1 MNRILYFSFP
11 AHGHMNPVLPVL
23 RELVRRRSEVACY
36 CTEPFRPGIQQ
47 AGAAFC
53 NYGPEFRMPGSGPGP
68 FARVSTTLEAL
79 LALTVAV
86 LEHCLEQVRRFG
98 PNLVLF
104 DSFAPWG
111 PLIAQILGM
120 PAAASIPSILINAE
134 IDRLYRNAPEAPDP
148 QLTPEWHAGFQERCR
163 NALMPYGVSKIPS
176 PPQLLRSY
184 ADFNL
189 VYTSRTF
196 QPLAEDFDSRRFRYV
211 GPCLEFRSDP
221 PPFPFERLDG
231 RPLVFVSMGTVYG
244 EQSGFFRK
252 LIEELADAPWQ
263 VVVSTGQ
270 AREQLVPFPDNFLV
284 RPFVPQLE
292 ILKRAGAFLSH
303 GGMNSVQEAL
313 YFGVPL
319 VLNPQAADQFWISSR
334 VAEFGAGVVLPQNP
348 EPGGIRAALGTVL
361 TDRLYSA
368 AARRIGD
375 SLRAAGGAVGA
386 ASEIQHYIDSRLTEP
401 LRPLSIPPEISYS
414 CSR

>member
-23 RELVRRRSEVACY
+23 RELVRRRCELACY
-36 CTEPFRPGIQQ
+36 STEPFRPGIQQ
-47 AGAAFC
+47 AGAAFR
-53 NYGPEFRMPGSGPGP
+53 NYGPEFRMPKSGPGP
-68 FARVSTTLEAL
+68 FVRVSTTLEAL

-86 LEHCLEQVRRFG
+86 LEHCLEQARRFR
-98 PNLVLF
+98 PNLVMF

-111 PLIAQILGM
+111 PLIAQILGV

-134 IDRLYRNAPEAPDP
+134 IDCLHRNAPETPDP
-148 QLTPEWHAGFQERCR
+148 QLTQEWHAGFQQRCG
-163 NALMPYGVSKIPS
+163 NALMPYGVSKMPS
-176 PPQLLRSY
+176 PPQLLQSY
-184 ADFNL
+184 ADCNL

-196 QPLAEDFDSRRFRYV
+196 QPLAEAFDPRRFRFV
-211 GPCLEFRSDP
+211 GPCLEFRPNP
-221 PPFPFERLDG
+221 PPFPFEQLGG

-244 EQSGFFRK
+244 DRPGFFRR
-252 LIEELADAPWQ
+252 LMQELADAPWQ
-263 VVVSTGQ
+263 VVVSAGRDLEEL
-270 AREQLVPFPDNFLV
+270 APFPHNFLV

-313 YFGVPL
+313 YFGIPT
-319 VLNPQAADQFWISSR
+319 VLKPQAADQFWISSR
-334 VAEFGAGVVLPQNP
+334 VAELGAGLVLPQNP
-348 EPGGIRAALGTVL
+348 EPGGIRAALGRVL
-361 TDRLYSA
+361 TEPVYSA

-375 SLRAAGGAVGA
+375 SLRSAGGAARA
-386 ASEIQHYIDSRLTEP
+386 ASEIQDYIDSRLTEP
-401 LRPLSIPPEISYS
+401 LRPLSNPLEISCN

>member
-23 RELVRRRSEVACY
+23 RELVRRRYEIAFYS
-36 CTEPFRPGIQQ
+36 TKPFRPGIEQ
-47 AGAAFC
+47 AGVEFC
-53 NYGPEFRMPGSGPGP
+53 DYGPEFRMPASGDGP

-86 LEHCLEQVRRFG
+86 LEHSLEQAHRFR
-98 PNLVLF
+98 PNLVMF

-111 PLIAQILGM
+111 RLIARILGV

-134 IDRLYRNAPEAPDP
+134 IDRLYRNALEVPDP

-163 NALMPYGVSKIPS
+163 NALMSYGVSKPPS
-176 PPQLLRSY
+176 PPQLLQSY

-189 VYTSRTF
+189 VYTSRNF
-196 QPLAEDFDSRRFRYV
+196 QPLAEAFDPRRFRFI
-211 GPCLEFRSDP
+211 GPCLEFRPNP
-221 PPFPFERLDG
+221 PAFPFERLDS

-244 EQSGFFRK
+244 DRPGFFRQLK
-252 LIEELADAPWQ
+252 YELADAPWQ
-263 VVVSTGQ
+263 VVVSPGQ
-270 AREQLVPFPDNFLV
+270 DPEQLAPFPDNFLV

-319 VLNPQAADQFWISSR
+319 VLQPQAADQFWISSR
-334 VAEFGAGVVLPQNP
+334 VAELGAGLVLPHNP
-348 EPGGIRAALGTVL
+348 EPGAIRAALERVL
-361 TDRLYSA
+361 TEQVYSA

-375 SLRAAGGAVGA
+375 SLRAAGGAARA
-386 ASEIQHYIDSRLTEP
+386 ASEIQAYIDSRLTEP
-401 LRPLSIPPEISYS
+401 LRPLSNPLEISCN

>member
-11 AHGHMNPVLPVL
+11 AHGHLNPVLPVL
-23 RELVRRRSEVACY
+23 RELIRRRCEIACHS
-36 CTEPFRPGIQQ
+36 TEPFRPGIQQ
-47 AGAAFC
+47 TGAAFY
-53 NYGPEFRMPGSGPGP
+53 NYGPEFRMPERGPGP

-86 LEHCLEQVRRFG
+86 LEHCLEPARQIR

-111 PLIAQILGM
+111 PLIARLLGV

-134 IDRLYRNAPEAPDP
+134 IDRRYRKAPEIPDP
-148 QLTPEWHAGFQERCR
+148 QLTPEWYAGFERRCR
-163 NALMPYGVSKIPS
+163 KALRPYRLRDSPS
-176 PPQLLRSY
+176 PPQLLQSY

-196 QPLAEDFDSRRFRYV
+196 QPLAEDFDSRRFRFV

-221 PPFPFERLDG
+221 PPFPFERLDA
-231 RPLVFVSMGTVYG
+231 RPLVFVSKGTVYG
-244 EQSGFFRK
+244 EQPGFFRQ
-252 LIEELADAPWQ
+252 LVEELADAPWQ
-263 VVVSTGQ
+263 VVVSAGQ
-270 AREQLVPFPDNFLV
+270 VAEQLAPFPGNFLV

-292 ILKRAGAFLSH
+292 ILKWAGAFLSH

-319 VLNPQAADQFWISSR
+319 VLSPQAADQFWISSR
-334 VAEFGAGVVLPQNP
+334 VAELGAGVVLPRNA
-348 EPGGIRAALGTVL
+348 EPGSMRAALERVL
-361 TDRLYSA
+361 TGPAYCT
-368 AARRIGD
+368 AARHIGD
-375 SLRAAGGAVGA
+375 SLRAAGGAVRA
-386 ASEIQHYIDSRLTEP
+386 ASEIQDYMGSRLTEP

-414 CSR
+414 RSM

>member
-23 RELVRRRSEVACY
+23 RELVRRRCEVACY
-36 CTEPFRPGIQQ
+36 STEPFQPGIEE

-86 LEHCLEQVRRFG
+86 LEHSLEQARRFR
-98 PNLVLF
+98 PNLVMF

-111 PLIAQILGM
+111 PLIARILGV

-134 IDRLYRNAPEAPDP
+134 VDRLYRNASEAPDP
-148 QLTPEWHAGFQERCR
+148 ALTPEWHTGFQERCR
-163 NALMPYGVSKIPS
+163 NALMPYGISKMPS
-176 PPQLLRSY
+176 PPQLLQSY

-189 VYTSRTF
+189 VYTSRMF
-196 QPLAEDFDSRRFRYV
+196 QPLAEGFDLRRFRFV
-211 GPCLEFRSDP
+211 GPCLEFRPHP
-221 PPFPFERLDG
+221 PAFPFERLDG

-244 EQSGFFRK
+244 NHPAFFRQLK
-252 LIEELADAPWQ
+252 HELADAPWQ
-263 VVVSTGQ
+263 VVVSAGQ
-270 AREQLVPFPDNFLV
+270 DLEQLAPFPDNFLV

-292 ILKRAGAFLSH
+292 ILQRAGAFLSH

-313 YFGVPL
+313 NFGVPL

-334 VAEFGAGVVLPQNP
+334 VAELGAGLVLPHNP
-348 EPGGIRAALGTVL
+348 EPGVIRAALKRVL
-361 TDRLYSA
+361 TEPVYSA
-368 AARRIGD
+368 AARRAGD
-375 SLRAAGGAVGA
+375 SLRAAGGAAQA
-386 ASEIQHYIDSRLTEP
+386 ASEIQDYIDSRLTE
-401 LRPLSIPPEISYS
+401 LSRPLSIPPEISCS